1 MKAGTS
7 GYQAKQTIINKRYEN
22 WVRIGKGSY
31 YKHNNCN
38 NVFDS
43 IKKLQLK
50 TGQTRGIYKTQNSNY
65 YCLRLYQ

>member
-22 WVRIGKGSY
+22 WLRIGKGSY
-31 YKHNNCN
+31 YKHNNRN

-43 IKKLQLK
+43 MKKLQLK
-50 TGQTRGIYKTQNSNY
+50 TGQTWGIYKQTQNSK
-65 YCLRLYQ
+65 LWLP